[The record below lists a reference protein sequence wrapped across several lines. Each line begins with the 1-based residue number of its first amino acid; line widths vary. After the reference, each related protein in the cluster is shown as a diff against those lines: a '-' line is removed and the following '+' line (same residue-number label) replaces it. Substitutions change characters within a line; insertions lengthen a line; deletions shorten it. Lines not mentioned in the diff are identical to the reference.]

1 MANVHYCLTFDIFCS
16 GSSSSGGAP
25 SQLVATFMSEM
36 LESGTVQDHIKHTL
50 QPAYARRYR
59 TMTIAVEDILVPLG
73 VTLPHSNRAVVGGYF
88 MWLSLPKPLMA
99 DEVAERA
106 QAEENLVIGPGPLFG
121 VYGDVQHAE
130 LERGVRL
137 CFAWEEENTL
147 REGIARLGRVI
158 SRMQNDGNANQRHNI
173 RRGSYNGFS

>member
-1 MANVHYCLTFDIFCS
+1 
-16 GSSSSGGAP
+16 
-25 SQLVATFMSEM
+25 MSEM
-36 LESGTVQDHIKHTL
+36 LESGVVQDHIEHTL

-59 TMTIAVEDILVPLG
+59 TMISAIENILVPLG
-73 VTLPHSNRAVVGGYF
+73 VTLPLSNRMVVGGYF

-130 LERGVRL
+130 LERKVRL
-137 CFAWEEENTL
+137 CYAWEEENML
-147 REGIARLGRVI
+147 REGIIRLGRVI
-158 SRMQNDGNANQRHNI
+158 SRVQKGGNADQQYKMNKG
-173 RRGSYNGFS
+173 GSYNGFS